1 MVRDSMRLPGD
12 HDCIPVL
19 DVDAMNFR
27 INLLIQQTE
36 FEDLV
41 HGHDIS
47 KFARDS
53 NDNMIEVRISL
64 SDFGLRIAADIVNN
78 ALQGR

>member
-1 MVRDSMRLPGD
+1 MVRDSMRLSGD
-12 HDCIPVL
+12 RDRIPVL

-27 INLLIQQTE
+27 INLSIGQTE

-47 KFARDS
+47 KFGRDS
-53 NDNMIEVRISL
+53 NGNMIEIRLTL
-64 SDFGLRIAADIVNN
+64 SDFGLRIAAEIVNN